1 MKNARD
7 IIIRP
12 IITERSTTESQ
23 KNKYTFEVSRDAN
36 KIEIAQAVEEIYG
49 VDVMGVNT
57 LNMKG
62 KLRRTGRFEGRRKN
76 WKKAVVTLTPESKPI
91 EFFEGV

>member
-1 MKNARD
+1 
-7 IIIRP
+7 
-12 IITERSTTESQ
+12 
-23 KNKYTFEVSRDAN
+23 
-36 KIEIAQAVEEIYG
+36 
-49 VDVMGVNT
+49 MGVNT

-62 KLRRTGRFEGRRKN
+62 KLKRTGRFEGRRKN